1 MAHLKR
7 SIRFLQKAE
16 SALLSSIEVYNRP
29 TFAYREETFAILA
42 LNAWELLLKAKL
54 LAEQGNKPNCLYIL
68 EKRTTKSGQQSK
80 QLYIKRNRSGTALTH
95 SLWKT
100 ISELENKTEI
110 RVDDAIKANLEALT
124 EIRDNAVHFV
134 VASPQLG
141 KQVLEVGTAAVR
153 NFVELSRLW
162 FQHDLSGR
170 HFFLMPIGF
179 VDAPHS
185 VTAIDLSK
193 DESRLIAYLAQL
205 TSKSAQGSSGP
216 FNVSLEVNLS
226 FKKSKAASALAMA
239 ISNDPAAPQVTLA
252 EEDFKKIYK
261 WTYKQL
267 VDQLKKRYVDFKP
280 NDKFIGIRKPLMAEF
295 KYVKPR
301 YLDPDNPKS
310 SRKDFYN
317 PNILS
322 EFDKYYTRKA
332 TTPATYEV

>member
-1 MAHLKR
+1 MAQLPR
-7 SIRFLQKAE
+7 SVRFLQKAE

-54 LAEQGNKPNCLYIL
+54 LAEHGNKPKCLYAL
-68 EKRTTKSGQQSK
+68 ERRNTKSGQQSK
-80 QLYIKRNRSGTALTH
+80 KLYIKRNRSGTALTH

-100 ISELENKTEI
+100 ISELENRSAAK
-110 RVDDAIKANLEALT
+110 VDEAIKANLEALT

-134 VASPQLG
+134 IASPQLG

-185 VTAIDLSK
+185 ATAIDLSK
-193 DESRLIAYLAQL
+193 DESKLITYLAQL
-205 TSKSAQGSSGP
+205 TSRTAQSSNSP

-226 FKKSKAASALAMA
+226 FKKSTAARALAVA
-239 ISNDPAAPQVTLA
+239 ISNDPEAPQVTLA

-261 WTYKQL
+261 WDYKQL
-267 VDQLKKRYVDFKP
+267 VDQLKKRYSDFKP
-280 NDKFIGIRKPLMAEF
+280 NDKFIGIRRPLMVDPKF
-295 KYVKPR
+295 VKPR

-310 SRKDFYN
+310 GKKDFYN
-317 PNILS
+317 PIVLT
-322 EFDKYYTRKA
+322 EFDKHYTRKA
-332 TTPATYEV
+332 SASTT

>member
-1 MAHLKR
+1 MGQLVR
-7 SIRFLQKAE
+7 SVRFLRKAE

-42 LNAWELLLKAKL
+42 LNAWEVLLKAKL
-54 LAEQGNKPNCLYIL
+54 LAEHGNKPHCLYTL
-68 EKRTTKSGQQSK
+68 ERRTTKTGQQSK
-80 QLYIKRNRSGTALTH
+80 KLYLKRNRSGAALTH

-100 ISELENKTEI
+100 IFELENRTTIK
-110 RVDDAIKANLEALT
+110 VDGAVKANLEALT

-134 VASPQLG
+134 VASAQLG

-153 NFVELSRLW
+153 NFIELSRLW

-205 TSKSAQGSSGP
+205 TSKAVQGTNSP
-216 FNVSLEVNLS
+216 FNVALEVNLS
-226 FKKSKAASALAMA
+226 FKRSTAVSAMA
-239 ISNDPAAPQVTLA
+239 VAITNDPTAPQVMLA

-261 WTYKQL
+261 WTYQEL
-267 VDQLKKRYVDFKP
+267 VDQLKKRYSDFKS
-280 NDKFIGIRKPLMAEF
+280 NDKFTGIRKPLMVDPKF
-295 KYVKPR
+295 VKPR

-310 SRKDFYN
+310 GKKEFYS
-317 PNILS
+317 PNVLA
-322 EFDKYYTRKA
+322 EFDKHYTRKS
-332 TTPATYEV
+332 TTSAG